1 MAIEVHSPL
10 YCVNY
15 SSVTLQRP
23 LGMLQEK
30 YSSPE
35 MRLAPYTFQ
44 QVKQK
49 EVFCLFFITVL
60 HKIGRK

>member
-1 MAIEVHSPL
+1 MAIEMHSPL

-35 MRLAPYTFQ
+35 MRLAVYTFQ

-49 EVFCLFFITVL
+49 EGIFLSRSFI
-60 HKIGRK
+60 K